1 MQAIIG
7 LKDKFSFRF
16 VNSETLISEFK
27 TGVRNRRGDYRRP
40 PYYYG
45 GLTNT
50 EINASST
57 KSGAE
62 LRVII
67 DEAIFRIVYMN
78 LSVVVV
84 GPQVHIPLSF
94 PG

>member
-1 MQAIIG
+1 MVSMGKESVGGVAVCG
-7 LKDKFSFRF
+7 LALKEICILLICMLNQSYQ
-16 VNSETLISEFK
+16 VN
-27 TGVRNRRGDYRRP
+27 
-40 PYYYG
+40 
-45 GLTNT
+45 
-50 EINASST
+50 ST

-67 DEAIFRIVYMN
+67 NKAIFRIVYMN